1 MEGNNEHII
10 KELLSLLDGRG
21 SYKEEEHYKFMETLI
36 NKKIKKL
43 RKSERIS

>member
-1 MEGNNEHII
+1 MKSISDDYIKEQVI

-21 SYKEEEHYKFMETLI
+21 SYKEEEHYKFMEVII

-43 RKSERIS
+43 KK